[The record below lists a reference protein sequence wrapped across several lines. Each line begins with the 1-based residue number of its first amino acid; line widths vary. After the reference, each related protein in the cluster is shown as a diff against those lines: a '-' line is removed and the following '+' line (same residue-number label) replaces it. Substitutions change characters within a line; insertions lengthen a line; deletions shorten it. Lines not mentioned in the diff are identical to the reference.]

1 MIAIVTLIA
10 VFALTL
16 VLTWRAVDWFVR
28 AVDRAFD
35 KED

>member
-1 MIAIVTLIA
+1 MTAVLTLIA

-16 VLTWRAVDWFVR
+16 VLTWLGVKWFVR

>member
-1 MIAIVTLIA
+1 MIAVLTLIA
-10 VFALTL
+10 AFALTL
-16 VLTWRAVDWFVR
+16 VLTWLAVDWFVR